1 MANFS
6 RQTDPLKA
14 FREFVNEYMKGIYT
28 SIPAHIVSFD
38 PKTQLAQIEI
48 GIKRVEIDGTD
59 HVLPPII
66 DCPVMFSGG
75 DEFVIEH
82 QIDVGCEGWA
92 LFSQRCI
99 DGWVQTGGTAINPI
113 TRFFDMQ
120 DACFIPGFRSNPKA
134 VKNFANN
141 GIKVR
146 NKAGNHF
153 VWLKNDG
160 AIELNNSNGHI
171 KIEPNGTVIINGMVF
186 NTDKTITSVNEATIN
201 GIAFTT
207 HKHGSVASGS
217 STTSKPQ

>member
-1 MANFS
+1 MANFV
-6 RQTDPLKA
+6 RQLDPLKA
-14 FREFVNEYMKGIYT
+14 FREFVTEYMKGIYT

-38 PKTQLAQIEI
+38 PETQLAQIEI

-66 DCPVMFSGG
+66 DCPVLFSGG

-82 QIDVGCEGWA
+82 QIDAGCEGWA

-99 DGWVQTGGTAINPI
+99 DGWIQTGGNAINPI
-113 TRFFDMQ
+113 TRFFDIQ

-134 VKNFANN
+134 VKGFSNN
-141 GIKVR
+141 GIKIR
-146 NKAGNHF
+146 NKAGNHL

-160 AIELNNSNGHI
+160 TIELNNSKGHI

-186 NTDKTITSVNEATIN
+186 NTDQTITSVNEATIG
-201 GIAFTT
+201 GIAFTP
-207 HKHGSVASGS
+207 HVHGGVYSGS
-217 STTSKPQ
+217 SNTGGPK